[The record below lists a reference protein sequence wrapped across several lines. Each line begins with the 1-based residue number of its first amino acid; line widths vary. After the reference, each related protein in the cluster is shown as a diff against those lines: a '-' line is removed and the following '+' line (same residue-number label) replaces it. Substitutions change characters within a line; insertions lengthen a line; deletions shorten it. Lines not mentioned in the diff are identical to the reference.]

1 MVVSGT
7 RAIDKAQSYESG
19 LRDLYGSVPY
29 AERQYTTV
37 INGQRVNGVADNV
50 TIVNGQRTAVEAKFV
65 EYWGSSLRNPT
76 SPLGSK
82 PWSAAEQTKMVDQ
95 AKKYSSGFEGGVIY
109 HTNSPELASH
119 YSQVFTDAGVKNF
132 KFVIATVKN

>member
-1 MVVSGT
+1 MVGAKGAGTALETTSPVVVSGT

-50 TIVNGQRTAVEAKFV
+50 TIVNGQRTAVEAKF
-65 EYWGSSLRNPT
+65 G
-76 SPLGSK
+76 K
-82 PWSAAEQTKMVDQ
+82 
-95 AKKYSSGFEGGVIY
+95 
-109 HTNSPELASH
+109 
-119 YSQVFTDAGVKNF
+119 
-132 KFVIATVKN
+132 